1 MKRFGILLSSILL
14 SGCVQWPPEGYGGM
28 AEARPTR
35 IPVNEDERRVWS
47 RYDERQKELDLQLTE
62 LKQASLQGC
71 MPAELKRLQ
80 SQRIDI
86 ERDMHG
92 RFWSDVAWRQT
103 VLAQSLQ
110 QVRLRLQQTTADG
123 CRADWSG
130 LPLRQWGQT

>member
-1 MKRFGILLSSILL
+1 MNVWGLMFLSLAL
-14 SGCVQWPPEGYGGM
+14 SGCVQWPQEGYGGL

-47 RYDERQKELDLQLTE
+47 RYDERQKELDLQMTQ
-62 LKQASLQGC
+62 LKQANLQGC

-92 RFWSDVAWRQT
+92 RLWADVAWRQK